1 MLVDVCTFVG
11 LVVLYFVYDWHA
23 MRRPAA
29 PATWRGGR
37 NRRRGPAP
45 KVVIH
50 SRRAAT
56 RLTLVPG
63 RGRHQ
68 RGEEMKRRTQQLLR

>member
-11 LVVLYFVYDWHA
+11 LFILYFVYDWHA

-29 PATWRGGR
+29 PATWPGGR
-37 NRRRGPAP
+37 TRRRAPAP
-45 KVVIH
+45 KVVVR

-56 RLTLVPG
+56 RL
-63 RGRHQ
+63 
-68 RGEEMKRRTQQLLR
+68 